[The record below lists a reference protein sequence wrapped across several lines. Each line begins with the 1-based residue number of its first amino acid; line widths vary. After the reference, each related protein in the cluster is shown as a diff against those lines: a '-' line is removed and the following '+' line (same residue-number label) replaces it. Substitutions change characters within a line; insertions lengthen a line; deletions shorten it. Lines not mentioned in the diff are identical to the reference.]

1 MQWED
6 SVLSVLCRFCL
17 YERGFMH
24 SYPTIFIGNWNPL
37 YRGKSMHFFSF
48 LSWNSLVT
56 QTHPKRGEKVSTSQR
71 LDGWNL
77 PNYNIHIWG
86 HLSIVGLSDQWVE
99 CGMLQYKNRHFP
111 LWWISTLWSQQFCKT
126 WQANLEKLS
135 QKPVFRYLAM
145 TTRW

>member
-1 MQWED
+1 M
-6 SVLSVLCRFCL
+6 
-17 YERGFMH
+17 RGFRALRALQILFIWERIYAFL
-24 SYPTIFIGNWNPL
+24 SYHFHRKL
-37 YRGKSMHFFSF
+37 KSSLSREINAFFSF